1 MVYDERIMVEAVPT
15 AALPASIGRYTVL
28 GLLATGGMAEIFLG
42 KAPGGAPVVIK
53 RVLPHLARQ
62 PAFVAM
68 FVDEARL
75 SSLLHHANIVEVHE
89 LGQVG
94 FDLFMVM
101 EYLEGESVAGLMR
114 RSANRSRHVSLALA
128 AHVIAEACAGL
139 SAAHELCDDGGRPL
153 GLVHRDISPSNIFV
167 TYAGDV
173 KVLDFGIA
181 TAEHRLTQTA
191 TGQVKG
197 KFSYMSPEQCRGE
210 PLDLRSDIFSLGVVL
225 YELTTRRRLFKRAN
239 ELMVLRAVTEEAIAP
254 PRTLVPDYPR
264 ELERAC
270 MRALDR
276 DPRNR
281 HASAR
286 ALREELLAAISALG
300 GFGGD
305 ARAPLAAHMS
315 ELFVDRIAQK
325 QRMLRDARH
334 GMPLEA
340 VAAAEIDE
348 TSNGQGQVAAAA
360 PRSPRRRWIIPT
372 VATVVA
378 ASGIAAWQLAT
389 SEPAATTAPA
399 LVQAAATPPM
409 PATFAVVLGTTPA
422 GATLELDGVRV
433 GVTPY
438 TLSLGARREV
448 DVHLALDGYAPVE
461 QKLVLDH
468 AQEVLVPLAAMPAAP
483 ADAGVVAVPVAPP
496 HTVAHPKHS
505 HPKPSDPFRRFDD

>member
-1 MVYDERIMVEAVPT
+1 MVEAVPT

-114 RSANRSRHVSLALA
+114 RSAHRSHHLPLALA

-139 SAAHELCDDGGRPL
+139 SAAHELCDPDGKPL

-210 PLDLRSDIFSLGVVL
+210 SLDLRSDIFSLGVVL

-254 PRTLVPDYPR
+254 PRTLVRDFPR
-264 ELERAC
+264 ELDRVV

-276 DPRNR
+276 DPKNR

-286 ALREELLAAISALG
+286 ELRDELLSAIAPLG
-300 GFGGD
+300 HEPMG
-305 ARAPLAAHMS
+305 LAAHMN

-334 GMPLEA
+334 GMPLDA
-340 VAAAEIDE
+340 VPSAEIDE
-348 TSNGQGQVAAAA
+348 TSNGQGQAA
-360 PRSPRRRWIIPT
+360 PTVAPPTRRRRWVIPVT
-372 VATVVA
+372 AIVLA

-389 SEPAATTAPA
+389 RAPNVPSEPAIVAASPPAPA
-399 LVQAAATPPM
+399 A
-409 PATFAVVLGTTPA
+409 PATFAVVLGSTPP
-422 GATLELDGVRV
+422 GATLELDGARV

-438 TLSLGARREV
+438 TLNLSTRRDV
-448 DVHLALDGYAPVE
+448 DIHLALDGYATVD
-461 QKLVLDH
+461 QRLVLDH
-468 AQEVLVPLAAMPAAP
+468 AQEVLVPLAALPTVP
-483 ADAGVVAVPVAPP
+483 ADAAVAAPVAPP
-496 HTVAHPKHS
+496 RSVAHPKRQ